1 MYIHTYIYIPW
12 TVTFL
17 VAFTVDGG
25 VSIFDWQVYCS
36 PWDVCRGL
44 NERVRIVVELVVF
57 SVSTVMLPLLVTSE
71 PLLEYSH

>member
-1 MYIHTYIYIPW
+1 MYIHIYQPW

-25 VSIFDWQVYCS
+25 VSIFDWQVYCP
-36 PWDVCRGL
+36 PWDVLRGL

-57 SVSTVMLPLLVTSE
+57 SVSTVMSLPLVTTAV